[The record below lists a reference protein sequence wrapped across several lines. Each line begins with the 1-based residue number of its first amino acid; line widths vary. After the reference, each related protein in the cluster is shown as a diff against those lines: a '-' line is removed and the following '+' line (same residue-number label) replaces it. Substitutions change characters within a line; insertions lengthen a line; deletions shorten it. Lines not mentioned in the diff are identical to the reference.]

1 MSIDPI
7 DTDRLD
13 EMPVPGHRS
22 PGLPEI
28 ADPNFTAAS
37 PRAKDHTDTG
47 VTRMDTGRNFDN
59 RKSQA
64 GRSGNP
70 SCVRD
75 VMTADIEV
83 CTPQTE
89 LYYVARMMAERDVG
103 AIPVVESTDSM
114 KPVGIITDRDI
125 VIRAI
130 AKRQDPDGLRCADC
144 MSTDLLTVA
153 PDMSLDECLN
163 RMEERQVR
171 RVVVVDE
178 SGRCCG
184 IVAQADIA
192 RMAPANETAEL
203 VRDIS
208 QPDEDQ
214 QSMGGGHAAY
224 H

>member
-7 DTDRLD
+7 DPDQLDNRAVEGDR
-13 EMPVPGHRS
+13 S
-22 PGLPEI
+22 AGLPEI

-37 PRAKDHTDTG
+37 PRARDHTDTG
-47 VTRMDTGRNFDN
+47 VTRMNTGSEINERPP
-59 RKSQA
+59 QP
-64 GRSGNP
+64 RSGNP
-70 SCVRD
+70 TCVRD
-75 VMTADIEV
+75 VMTADVEV

-103 AIPVVESTDSM
+103 AIPVVESTDTM

-125 VIRAI
+125 VVRVL
-130 AKRQDPDGLRCADC
+130 AKRQDPNDLRCGDC
-144 MSTDLLTVA
+144 MTSDALTVT
-153 PDMSLDECLN
+153 PDTSLNDCLD

-171 RVVVVDE
+171 RMIVVDQA
-178 SGRCCG
+178 GRCCG

-192 RMAPANETAEL
+192 RKAPEDETAEL

-208 QPDEDQ
+208 QPDRETI
-214 QSMGGGHAAY
+214 GGDNAAY

>member
-13 EMPVPGHRS
+13 ELPTPGGRS
-22 PGLPEI
+22 SGLPEI

-47 VTRMDTGRNFDN
+47 VTRMDTGKDFDN
-59 RKSQA
+59 GKSQA
-64 GRSGNP
+64 ARNPNP

-75 VMTADIEV
+75 IMTADIEV

-103 AIPVVESTDSM
+103 AIPVVQSTDSM
-114 KPVGIITDRDI
+114 KPIGIITDRDI
-125 VIRAI
+125 IIRAL
-130 AKRQDPDGLRCADC
+130 AKRQDPNGLRCADC
-144 MSTDLLTVA
+144 MSTDLLTVT
-153 PDMSLDECLN
+153 PGMSLNECLN
-163 RMEERQVR
+163 LMEERQVR

-192 RMAPANETAEL
+192 RMAPGSETAEL

-208 QPDEDQ
+208 QPDDQ
-214 QSMGGGHAAY
+214 QSMRGGHAAY

>member
-7 DTDRLD
+7 NPDRLD
-13 EMPVPGHRS
+13 EMAVKGDRS
-22 PGLPEI
+22 TGLPEI

-37 PRAKDHTDTG
+37 ARAKDHTDTG
-47 VTRMDTGRNFDN
+47 VTRMSTANDMSKQRS
-59 RKSQA
+59 KSR
-64 GRSGNP
+64 GDENP

-103 AIPVVESTDSM
+103 AIPVVHSTDTM
-114 KPVGIITDRDI
+114 MPVGIITDRDI

-130 AKRQDPDGLRCADC
+130 AKRQDPGALRCADC
-144 MSTDLLTVA
+144 RSSDVLTVT
-153 PDMSLDECLN
+153 PDMSLQDCLN

-171 RVVVVDE
+171 RVIVVDDK
-178 SGRCCG
+178 GRCCG

-192 RMAPANETAEL
+192 RHAPESETAEL

-208 QPDEDQ
+208 QPDQ

>member
-1 MSIDPI
+1 
-7 DTDRLD
+7 
-13 EMPVPGHRS
+13 
-22 PGLPEI
+22 
-28 ADPNFTAAS
+28 
-37 PRAKDHTDTG
+37 
-47 VTRMDTGRNFDN
+47 MDTGRNMN
-59 RKSQA
+59 ERQSQ
-64 GRSGNP
+64 SGARGGIDR
-70 SCVRD
+70 VRD

-125 VIRAI
+125 VMRAI
-130 AKRQDPDGLRCADC
+130 AKRQDPHGLRAGDC
-144 MSTDLLTVA
+144 MSTDVLTVT

-163 RMEERQVR
+163 RMEARQVR
-171 RVVVVDE
+171 RVIVVDDD
-178 SGRCCG
+178 GRCCG

-192 RMAPANETAEL
+192 LRAPAHETAEL

-208 QPDEDQ
+208 QPDQ
-214 QSMGGGHAAY
+214 QSMGGGYAAY

>member
-1 MSIDPI
+1 
-7 DTDRLD
+7 
-13 EMPVPGHRS
+13 
-22 PGLPEI
+22 
-28 ADPNFTAAS
+28 
-37 PRAKDHTDTG
+37 
-47 VTRMDTGRNFDN
+47 MDTGKNFTH
-59 RKSQA
+59 RKSQS
-64 GRSGNP
+64 RRNSNP

-75 VMTADIEV
+75 IMTADIEV
-83 CTPQTE
+83 CTPQTA

-125 VIRAI
+125 VIRAL
-130 AKRQDPDGLRCADC
+130 AKRQDPDDLRCADC
-144 MSTDLLTVA
+144 MSTDLLTVT
-153 PDMSLDECLN
+153 PDMSLNECLN

-192 RMAPANETAEL
+192 RMAPESETAEL

-208 QPDEDQ
+208 QPDDQ
-214 QSMGGGHAAY
+214 QSMGGDHAAY